1 MKSLSHIAALLL
13 IFLLAFS
20 SCQKIQKYPDEPT
33 VEYKGFNLFLSQDV
47 LGNSILL
54 GELNIGFTDGDG
66 DIGIEQPD
74 SAALADSLKYNLF
87 LTMWVA
93 DSSKWVKSDE
103 KANVQNFRIPYIE
116 RTGQNKTLSG
126 TITVS
131 LEYKTIQYDSIR
143 YTFYLLDRQFH
154 KSNVDTSE
162 TVIFKGLQL
171 DSLGVSG
178 IG

>member
-1 MKSLSHIAALLL
+1 ML
-13 IFLLAFS
+13 LLAFS

-33 VEYKGFNLFLSQDV
+33 VEYKDFNLFLSQDA
-47 LGNSILL
+47 LGNTFLL
-54 GELNIGFTDGDG
+54 GELDIGFTDGDG

-74 SAALADSLKYNLF
+74 SAVLADSLKYNLF
-87 LTMWVA
+87 LTMWVP
-93 DSSKWVKSDE
+93 DSSKWVKSDDNAE
-103 KANVQNFRIPYIE
+103 VQNFRIPYIE

-154 KSNVDTSE
+154 KSNVDTSK
-162 TVIFKGLQL
+162 TVIFKGLEL
-171 DSLGVSG
+171 DSLGVTG
-178 IG
+178 IGNLYPE